1 MALIFD
7 RKVPAGIIDKAR
19 STLGDLAAVPDSRG
33 GQSPLAKA
41 TVSNTPLPVYSLR
54 LDALAGGLG
63 PWDAGLADAEP
74 ESWRVFVMMNGRN
87 EPTGVADVTSSP
99 GEAGGARFLSYTRGP
114 QVAASG
120 QVLTDAEDAE
130 PLRSRTFQ
138 PGFLEIPGINVS
150 AVWLKAL
157 DGLGDVVIPVDPI
170 PRFLS
175 DRRNYTL
182 REFLELARARAVQR
196 LKFNNSP
203 RVDGPN
209 PPLAQAPHPDRLQDK
224 TVALGPFGGEQ
235 RGEMAG
241 PFPTYQTALL
251 RDYSLPL
258 RDLADRIFGYVKGA
272 EPSCARREGGSYSV
286 DASSCLAGE
295 EKGRT
300 AAKIVIIERGRG
312 KRSPELHS
320 LVDGVYILV
329 RSTDPL
335 GGRIWG
341 SRVPHDF
348 AALFALMK
356 RDEMM
361 AVSPRY
367 HVGFSYFLFNETRY
381 GVMHVADMLVACGRL

>member
-7 RKVPAGIIDKAR
+7 RKVPAGIIDEAR

-74 ESWRVFVMMNGRN
+74 ESWRVFVMNGRN

-99 GEAGGARFLSYTRGP
+99 GGAGGARFLSYTRGP

-157 DGLGDVVIPVDPI
+157 DGQADVVIPVDPI

-175 DRRNYTL
+175 DRHNYTL

-196 LKFNNSP
+196 SSSTTPHEATAPIRHWSRHHIPLNCKTRRWHLARSAVRNEAKWRDHSPAIRRRYYEITRYRCATSQIRSSVTSRALSRVARGQEKGVTASTLPPASQERRRGEPRRRLSSLKEVGESDLLSCIPWSMAFTSSSDPLTLWGVAFGAAMYRTISP
-203 RVDGPN
+203 RS
-209 PPLAQAPHPDRLQDK
+209 
-224 TVALGPFGGEQ
+224 
-235 RGEMAG
+235 
-241 PFPTYQTALL
+241 
-251 RDYSLPL
+251 SL
-258 RDLADRIFGYVKGA
+258 
-272 EPSCARREGGSYSV
+272 
-286 DASSCLAGE
+286 
-295 EKGRT
+295 
-300 AAKIVIIERGRG
+300 
-312 KRSPELHS
+312 
-320 LVDGVYILV
+320 
-329 RSTDPL
+329 
-335 GGRIWG
+335 
-341 SRVPHDF
+341 
-348 AALFALMK
+348 
-356 RDEMM
+356 
-361 AVSPRY
+361 
-367 HVGFSYFLFNETRY
+367 
-381 GVMHVADMLVACGRL
+381 